1 MLETAR
7 YQWDEGRRR
16 LESAGVDTAR
26 HRHLSVLV
34 DAVVAELRR
43 RIGQTFTL
51 AELAEAYDG
60 AEDWV
65 RDVVAHSTPPRARAG
80 IRDAALVQDA
90 AFGQYARG
98 AIDYMP

>member
-16 LESAGVDTAR
+16 LESAGADTAR

-51 AELAEAYDG
+51 AELAEAYEG

-65 RDVVAHSTPPRARAG
+65 REVVASTPPRARAG
-80 IRDAALVQDA
+80 TRDASLVQDA
-90 AFGQYARG
+90 AFAEYARG
-98 AIDYMP
+98 AIDYTP